1 MRKKQLGT
9 ILGALAVVG
18 LVAAAAPS
26 LTSVTGAAEAPA
38 TVTVVHG
45 IPSVGNVDVCA
56 GGSTALLSDVPFGA
70 VATISVP
77 AGTYDLTVK
86 LANAT
91 PCTGATAI
99 TLDGAVVPAGA
110 NVSVV
115 ANLTGGTPNLAV
127 YANDVSPVAA
137 GSGRVAVYHAA
148 NAPTVDI
155 LVNGG
160 PGISGLAQGQVA
172 TADLPT
178 AAYDFTVT
186 PAGDPATTVLDLPGV
201 TVPAGKLLQVFA
213 VGAVPDSNEQNPF
226 QVITNLVDL
235 PTATTPT
242 TAAPTTTMPAAGAA
256 AATNT
261 SPSFTG

>member
-1 MRKKQLGT
+1 MRNKKLGT
-9 ILGALAVVG
+9 MLGAVAAVG
-18 LVAAAAPS
+18 LTAGLVPTLA
-26 LTSVTGAAEAPA
+26 SVTNAADAPA
-38 TVTVVHG
+38 SVTVVHG

-56 GGSTALLSDVPFGA
+56 GGSTALLTDVPFGG

-77 AGTYDLTVK
+77 AGTYDLSVK
-86 LANAT
+86 VANAT

-115 ANLTGGTPNLAV
+115 ANLTGGSPNLAV

-148 NAPTVDI
+148 NAPTVDV

-178 AAYDFTVT
+178 AAYDFAVT
-186 PAGDPATTVLDLPGV
+186 PAGDPETIVLDLPDV

-213 VGAVPDSNEQNPF
+213 VGAVPDANEQNPF

-242 TAAPTTTMPAAGAA
+242 TAAPTTTMPMAA
-256 AATNT
+256 AADATNT
-261 SPSFTG
+261 DPSFTG

>member
-70 VATISVP
+70 V
-77 AGTYDLTVK
+77 
-86 LANAT
+86 
-91 PCTGATAI
+91 
-99 TLDGAVVPAGA
+99 
-110 NVSVV
+110 
-115 ANLTGGTPNLAV
+115 
-127 YANDVSPVAA
+127 
-137 GSGRVAVYHAA
+137 
-148 NAPTVDI
+148 
-155 LVNGG
+155 
-160 PGISGLAQGQVA
+160 
-172 TADLPT
+172 
-178 AAYDFTVT
+178 
-186 PAGDPATTVLDLPGV
+186 
-201 TVPAGKLLQVFA
+201 
-213 VGAVPDSNEQNPF
+213 PDSNEQNPF

-242 TAAPTTTMPAAGAA
+242 TAAPTTTTMPAAGAA